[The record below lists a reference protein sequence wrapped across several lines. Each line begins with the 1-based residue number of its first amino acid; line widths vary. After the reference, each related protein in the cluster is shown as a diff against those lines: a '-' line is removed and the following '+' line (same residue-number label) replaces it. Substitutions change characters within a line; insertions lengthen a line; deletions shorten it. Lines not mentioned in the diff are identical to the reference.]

1 MSFKDEKTIIRSIV
15 QKRWSQQHPAH
26 NKKDSYY
33 SLSKEDQVIILR
45 LRTGHNRLNAHLY
58 NKMKIGQSELCPC
71 NTAAMTAEHLLQHC
85 PKHDALRSGR
95 GEGP

>member
-1 MSFKDEKTIIRSIV
+1 MSYKDEKTIVRNIV

-95 GEGP
+95 GKGP